1 MQIMVL
7 VANPENLIYQSLDFK
22 IARQRRILEWHEYI
36 HKLSPFR
43 VPMVWGVHQVLSQI
57 ALSNLVDLSV
67 VVYEV
72 EDLAEFD
79 DLMVS
84 DPLRDMSRYKTV
96 MLTPLEND
104 RKDDIKRLEDAKKA
118 LAKNKTV
125 GGYSESERIMSQ
137 FKTAPHYVGKHKP
150 VVPKNP
156 VVPYESSTKLSGVDK
171 FQADEKPLRVLI
183 HGMNPPEY
191 MAWNDVQKLAHY
203 QKVIWWHDHVAD
215 MLHNDRMSHVWGTHD
230 FCDAGLMAYRSAS
243 GAAVYKAKDLDDF
256 DEIYRLD
263 PLRDSGRFWSA
274 ILKPI
279 DKQRDLEEKK
289 LINLEKR
296 KNSEA

>member
-7 VANPENLIYQSLDFK
+7 VASPENLLYQNLKYK
-22 IARQRRILEWHEYI
+22 IARQRRVMEWHEYI
-36 HKLSPFR
+36 HKLSPFK

-57 ALSNLVDLSV
+57 ALSHLSDLAV

-79 DLMVS
+79 EIMIS
-84 DPLRDMSRYKTV
+84 DPLRDMSRYKTIL
-96 MLTPLEND
+96 LTPLEND
-104 RKDDIKRLEDAKKA
+104 RRDDIKRLEDAKAA
-118 LAKNKTV
+118 LAANKV
-125 GGYSESERIMSQ
+125 LGDHSEAERILSQ
-137 FKTAPHYVGKHKP
+137 FKAAPRYVGKYEP
-150 VVPKNP
+150 MTPENP
-156 VVPYESSTKLSGVDK
+156 LVPYESSASLSGIDK
-171 FQADEKPLRVLI
+171 FEDDDKPLRVLI

-230 FCDAGLMAYRSAS
+230 FCDAGTMSYRSAS
-243 GAAVYKAKDLDDF
+243 GAAIYKAKDLDDF

-274 ILKPI
+274 ILKPL
-279 DKQRDLEEKK
+279 DKQRELEERK
-289 LINLEKR
+289 LLNLEKR
-296 KNSEA
+296 KSVED